1 MNQHYILT
9 LMNTPKIGRK
19 TIKKIIDLMDFTPA
33 GLQDLHDLLKTLNQ
47 NNTRIK
53 LPSIEHLKEASLTAE
68 NIIITAEN
76 MGIKILGFTDPGFP
90 QRLKNI
96 IDPPV
101 ILYAKGNTDCLNK
114 ESNIA
119 VIGTRQPSE
128 YGRNMAECF
137 GMLFGEFGLVVVSG
151 LAIGCDTA
159 AHQGCLNVNG
169 RTIAILANGLDT
181 IYPKRNSALAE
192 NILES
197 SGCLLSEYPPD
208 SKIMSNFFVERDRLQ
223 SGLSEAV
230 VIVETDL
237 KGGTM
242 HTAKFAIEQNKI
254 LACLDHPD
262 NMATSKSNG
271 NKKLILEDKAFPIRD
286 LNDVEDLTHRV
297 IKMLLIDKPDSSDIN
312 SMDTGKQL
320 TIPLD

>member
-1 MNQHYILT
+1 
-9 LMNTPKIGRK
+9 MNTPKIGRK
-19 TIKKIIDLMDFTPA
+19 TVKKIIDMMDFTPT

-47 NNTRIK
+47 NNARIN
-53 LPSIEHLKEASLTAE
+53 LPSIEQLKEASLTAE
-68 NIIITAEN
+68 NIIITAEKLR
-76 MGIKILGFTDPGFP
+76 IKILGFSDPGFP

-96 IDPPV
+96 LDPPI

-114 ESNIA
+114 EHNVA
-119 VIGTRQPSE
+119 VIGTRKPSE
-128 YGRNMAECF
+128 YGRKMAECF
-137 GMLFGEFGLVVVSG
+137 GMLFGEKGLVVVSG
-151 LAIGCDTA
+151 LAIGCDTS

-169 RTIAILANGLDT
+169 KTIAVLANGLDT
-181 IYPKRNSALAE
+181 IYPKRNSVLAE

-271 NKKLILEDKAFPIRD
+271 NKKLILEGKAYPIRD
-286 LNDVEDLTHRV
+286 LSDVEDLTHKV
-297 IKMLLIDKPDSSDIN
+297 IKILHIEKQGSSDLK

-320 TIPLD
+320 TLPLD